1 MHARKAVVMSAV
13 IVAYG
18 DVSGAFRVSGER
30 LAQGGD
36 TALARTVWG
45 HPDLQGIWTTFG
57 MVVPPVERPSHVG
70 GREFLNETELA
81 QAERAE
87 REAFAKSATEAVGPR
102 AASEIDVAPSHEKGI
117 VGAEYNNFWIER
129 PARPRKI
136 WRRTSLVIDPPDGR
150 IPSLTP
156 KARQRLEARERAR
169 ASRGIADSWED
180 RNLNER
186 CITSISSGLNEQ
198 LDSNHA
204 AAARHIFQ
212 TPTEIALTYEMTGF
226 YESRIIPLD
235 GRAHLGDHIRLWLGD
250 SRGYWKGEW
259 LVIETTN
266 INDKQDGGP
275 IMPSRR
281 PLVFYMGSGATLCLT
296 ERYRRIDADT
306 LEYQY
311 TVDDPETY
319 VRPYTIA
326 FPLSRD
332 NRYRMFEVACHEG
345 NYGLPNILAAGRAD
359 EESALVTARIEA
371 ESRRSRLEEIGRQN

>member
-1 MHARKAVVMSAV
+1 
-13 IVAYG
+13 
-18 DVSGAFRVSGER
+18 
-30 LAQGGD
+30 
-36 TALARTVWG
+36 
-45 HPDLQGIWTTFG
+45 
-57 MVVPPVERPSHVG
+57 MVVPPVERPSSAG
-70 GREFLNETELA
+70 GREFLNEEEIA

-87 REAFAKSATEAVGPR
+87 REAFARSAAESSGPR
-102 AASEIDVAPSHEKGI
+102 AASEIDVAPVHERGI

-150 IPSLTP
+150 IPPLTP
-156 KARQRLEARERAR
+156 QALQRLDARERSR
-169 ASRGIADSWED
+169 ATRGVADSWED

-204 AAARHIFQ
+204 AAARHILQ
-212 TPTEIALTYEMTGF
+212 TPNEIAFTSEMTGF
-226 YESRIIPLD
+226 YESRIVPLD
-235 GRAHLGDHIRLWLGD
+235 GRSHVSDQIRLWLGD
-250 SRGYWKGEW
+250 SRGYWQGDW

-266 INDKQDGGP
+266 INNKQDGGP

-281 PLVFYMGSGATLCLT
+281 PFVFYMGSGATLRLT

-319 VRPYTIA
+319 VRPYTIS
-326 FPLSRD
+326 FPLSLD
-332 NRYRMFEVACHEG
+332 NQYRMFEVACHEG
-345 NYGLPNILAAGRAD
+345 NYGLTNILAAGRAD
-359 EESALVTARIEA
+359 EQSALEIASTEA
-371 ESRRSRLEEIGRQN
+371 ESRRPRVEAMRRRTEALTGR